1 MRWLPFVSEGWS
13 LVVSGVRVGGR
24 GDDLLTLET
33 GPKLVLNRIERDPN
47 PNAGTTYVAT
57 GPAGNGEQGPTSENW
72 QPPPGWLYRAGQ
84 FLF

>member
-33 GPKLVLNRIERDPN
+33 GPRLLLNRIERDPN
-47 PNAGTTYVAT
+47 LSTETPYV
-57 GPAGNGEQGPTSENW
+57 GPGLAGNGRRR
-72 QPPPGWLYRAGQ
+72 RAGCIGPANSCSRSASRA
-84 FLF
+84 

>member
-33 GPKLVLNRIERDPN
+33 GPRLLLNRIERDPN
-47 PNAGTTYVAT
+47 LSTETPYV
-57 GPAGNGEQGPTSENW
+57 GPGLRGNGDQGPPPEDLDIQEENI
-72 QPPPGWLYRAGQ
+72 P
-84 FLF
+84 F